1 MLSRPSTHY
10 SRTHLALVILAAL
23 LWPAARLASQ
33 SITVNVLNGV
43 VHVRAPQVRFID
55 GEPLARLKDGQ
66 SVRVDLELSALPK
79 PGAAAAAQT
88 RQSCILSYDLWEE
101 RFAVALFGVPSRSM
115 SHLTAVA
122 AEAWCLEQLTLPV
135 SALGALGQTLPF
147 WIRLEYRLPNGG
159 NATERDEGGMT
170 LRGLIDVLSR
180 RQKTGEVSHSVEA
193 GPFRLQE

>member
-1 MLSRPSTHY
+1 MLSSHSAHH

-23 LWPAARLASQ
+23 VWPAARLASQ

-122 AEAWCLEQLTLPV
+122 AEAWCLDQLTLPV

-147 WIRLEYRLPNGG
+147 WIRLEYKLPNGG
-159 NATERDEGGMT
+159 NATGRDEGSLT

-180 RQKTGEVSHSVEA
+180 RQKAGEVSHSVEA